1 MPLDSM
7 SDRLANALIAFG
19 IRRGDRVAAFLP
31 NSVEAV
37 IAIFGILKA
46 GATFVVLNRFLKFD
60 KLSHILG
67 SCQASGLFINSQ
79 AAGPG
84 QMTISKLRQANPW
97 LKFAVVT
104 GEE

>member
-1 MPLDSM
+1 MLVQESLQNNRLLHPDKVALVCCGQRLTYAAVDSM

-19 IRRGDRVAAFLP
+19 IRRGDRVAVFLP

-46 GATFVVLNRFLKFD
+46 VATFVVLNRSLKFD

-67 SCQASGLFINSQ
+67 DCQLSSL
-79 AAGPG
+79 
-84 QMTISKLRQANPW
+84 
-97 LKFAVVT
+97 
-104 GEE
+104 